1 MFMDRAVIFIKAGD
15 GGDGVTRWRREKYEP
30 AGGPAGGD
38 GGRGGSVYMEV
49 DPGLSTLMDFR
60 YRKHYKAANGE
71 HGGSNNR
78 HGRDADDIVIKV
90 PPGTVVRDGES
101 EQILVDLTEP
111 GQRVLIAEGG
121 RGGRGNTHFK
131 NAIRQ
136 APTFAERGEPGLEY
150 QLQLELKLIADVGL
164 VGFPNAGKST
174 LLSVVSAAK
183 PKIANYPFTT
193 LVPNLGVVDRGNGVS
208 YVMADIPGLIE
219 GAHEGVGLGHEF
231 LRHVERTR
239 LLLHVVD
246 AAGVDG
252 RDPVDDYTTIKEEL
266 LRYSAH
272 LAQCPMVVVANKT
285 DLPDAQGHIQELEQ
299 AAAGN
304 DHSFFAISAA
314 TTAGIEP
321 LMQHVTE
328 QLQALKA
335 EAVQTEVSPEASAVI
350 HRPQALKSPVNRFT
364 VRRDNEE
371 FVVEGEGLERYMRR
385 LDLTSDEVV
394 VHLQRLFERIGL
406 YKRLA
411 DMEVPEGATVRVGEL
426 EFEYQE

>member
-1 MFMDRAVIFIKAGD
+1 MFLDRAVIVIKAGD

-38 GGRGGSVYMEV
+38 GGRGGSIYMEV
-49 DPGLSTLMDFR
+49 EPGLSTLMDFR
-60 YRKHYKAANGE
+60 YRRHYKAANGE

-78 HGRDADDIVIKV
+78 HGRDAEDIVIKV
-90 PPGTVVRDGES
+90 PPGTLVKDGET

-111 GQRVLIAEGG
+111 GQRVLVAEGG

-174 LLSVVSAAK
+174 LLSIVSAAK

-193 LVPNLGVVDRGNGVS
+193 LVPNLGVVDRGNGIS
-208 YVMADIPGLIE
+208 FVMADIPGLIE

-239 LLLHVVD
+239 FLLHVVD

-252 RDPVDDYTTIKEEL
+252 RVPSEDYAAIKEEL
-266 LRYSAH
+266 VRYSQH

-285 DLPDAQGHIQELEQ
+285 DLPEANEHLQELQRMAEKD
-299 AAAGN
+299 G
-304 DHSFFAISAA
+304 HPFFSISAA
-314 TTAGIEP
+314 TTQGLEP
-321 LMQHVTE
+321 LMRYVTE
-328 QLQALKA
+328 QVRLLKTTVSQADS
-335 EAVQTEVSPEASAVI
+335 TSPEPRVI
-350 HRPQALKSPVNRFT
+350 HRPQAIKTPVHRFT
-364 VRRDNEE
+364 VRRDNDE

-385 LDLTSDEVV
+385 LDLNSDEVI
-394 VHLQRLFERIGL
+394 VHLQRLFEKIGL
-406 YKRLA
+406 YKTLA
-411 DMEVPEGATVRVGEL
+411 DMEVPEGAAVRVGEL